1 MPTANQDTHVNQLL
15 SQMRALPDDAKKERV
30 VLWKIFRDAPKAVE
44 YSHHILLESD
54 QQLVGGCSTD
64 SAGVFF
70 WLGVEVADLAAW
82 GNTHAIQLADPF
94 EGNDP
99 KTNGQ
104 GFGS

>member
-1 MPTANQDTHVNQLL
+1 MHTTNQDTLVKRLL
-15 SQMRALPDDAKKERV
+15 MQIRALPEDAKQERV
-30 VLWKIFRDAPKAVE
+30 VLWKIFRDETKALE

-54 QQLVGGCSTD
+54 QQLVGGRSTD

-82 GNTHAIQLADPF
+82 GNTHAIQLADPL

-99 KTNGQ
+99 KTKGQ